1 LSLIVVTI
9 SVQITEVVGRQVL
22 AGRMPGQTDYPKVE
36 QAAKAASSQDG
47 RVLLDLG
54 GIEVLSSSYFDA
66 ALWPLW
72 SLTPELYP
80 GLVRVPQAAVDD
92 IELILRANQA
102 ALWSFKTEG
111 DRSPRLFGA
120 IDPALKLTLDRV
132 AERGELTAGDL
143 VEAKGSIG
151 ATAWSNR
158 LASLHQLRLVRRR
171 KDGRRLIYMLAWKE

>member
-1 LSLIVVTI
+1 MPIA
-9 SVQITEVVGRQVL
+9 EVVGRTVL
-22 AGRMPGQTDYPKVE
+22 AGRVPGQTDYPQIE
-36 QAAKAASSQDG
+36 QAARAAASQDG
-47 RVLLDLG
+47 RVLLDLS
-54 GIEVLSSSYFDA
+54 GIGVLSSSYFDA

-80 GLVRVPQAAVDD
+80 GLAKVPLAAVDD
-92 IELILRANQA
+92 IELVLRANQA
-102 ALWSFKTEG
+102 AVWSFKTEG
-111 DRSPRLFGA
+111 DRSPRLLGA

-171 KDGRRLIYMLAWKE
+171 KDGRRLIYVLAWKE

>member
-1 LSLIVVTI
+1 LSLTVVTI
-9 SVQITEVVGRQVL
+9 SVLITEVVGRQVL
-22 AGRMPGQTDYPKVE
+22 AGRVAGQTDYPQLE
-36 QAAKAASSQDG
+36 QAARAAASPDG
-47 RVLLDLG
+47 RVLLDLA

-92 IELILRANQA
+92 MELVLRANQA
-102 ALWSFKTEG
+102 AVWSFKTEA
-111 DRSPRLFGA
+111 DRRPRLLGV
-120 IDPALKLTLDRV
+120 IDPALRLTLDRV
-132 AERGELTAGDL
+132 AEHGELTAGDL

-171 KDGRRLIYMLAWKE
+171 KDGRRLIYLLAWKE